1 MEFND
6 KVLFLIPK
14 LILRTVAS
22 VSTHCGAVKLSS
34 VVNQTGEIMAALKV
48 CSTITELYHFLTEEY
63 KTTDEDFII
72 HQKVGGSF
80 KGINYKEFKDE
91 TNSFAYGLAS
101 LGVKNGDKVSIISEN
116 RPEWVYSDFAI
127 LQLGGI
133 DVPLFPSLTADS
145 IEFILNNSESK
156 GVIISNKF
164 QLNKI
169 NKVINKCK
177 QVKFIIVLNDADF
190 DENVKNLYT
199 FKQVQELGKKEM
211 PKIPDLLKNSMKKI
225 KETDICTLIYTSG
238 TTGEPKGVILTHK
251 NIMSNVNSALVTF
264 PISKED
270 SFLSF
275 LPLCHSFERMAGY
288 YTAFAAG
295 CPVYYAESIETVA
308 TNLLEVKP
316 TIMTSVP
323 RLFERIYSKII
334 KNVDSQPE
342 KKQKIFHAALN
353 IGNQYAIAKR
363 EGKVS
368 LPLKLKHKVADKLV
382 FKKLKEKTGGR
393 LRFFISG
400 GAALPRELGEF
411 FESTGIIIIEGY
423 GLTESSPVIAA
434 NRFDDYK
441 FGTVGKPLPGIEVKI
456 APDGEILAR
465 GPNIMQGYYK
475 NKKETEATLKDGW
488 LHTGDIGVFDADGFL
503 MITDRKK
510 HLFKTS
516 GGKYIAPTPI
526 ENTFL
531 SSKFIDQF
539 IVIGDRRMFL
549 SALVVP
555 DFEALREYADSNK
568 IPYTTDEDLAFNDK
582 IYNLLEHDMNQL
594 QKKLA
599 NYERIRKFKV
609 LHKPFTVESGEI
621 TPSLKIRR
629 KAIESN
635 YGELIE
641 QMYESLEK

>member
-1 MEFND
+1 
-6 KVLFLIPK
+6 
-14 LILRTVAS
+14 
-22 VSTHCGAVKLSS
+22 
-34 VVNQTGEIMAALKV
+34 MALLKA
-48 CSTITELYHFLTEEY
+48 CSTIPELYQFLTEEY
-63 KTTDEDFII
+63 KPEAERFVL
-72 HQKVGGSF
+72 HRKVEGKY
-80 KGINYKEFKDE
+80 KGITYNELKEE
-91 TNSFAYGLAS
+91 TNSFAYGLSS
-101 LGVKNGDKVSIISEN
+101 LGVGKGDKVAIISEN

-127 LQLGGI
+127 LELGGI

-145 IEFILNNSESK
+145 IEFILNNSEAK

-169 NKVINKCK
+169 RKIIDKCK
-177 QVKFIIVLNDADF
+177 HIKFIIVLNENDFDAD
-190 DENVKNLYT
+190 VKNLHT
-199 FKQVQELGKKEM
+199 FKQVQDLGNSYQ
-211 PKIPDLLKNSMKKI
+211 PSHPNLLEDSIKKI
-225 KETDICTLIYTSG
+225 DENDVCTLIYTSG

-251 NIMSNVNSALVTF
+251 NIMSNVNSTLEIY
-264 PISKED
+264 PITKD
-270 SFLSF
+270 DVFLSF

-288 YTAFAAG
+288 YSAFAAG
-295 CPVYYAESIETVA
+295 APVYYAESIETVA
-308 TNLLEVKP
+308 ANLIEVKP

-334 KNVDSQPE
+334 KNVESQPE
-342 KKQKIFHAALN
+342 KKQKIFYGALN
-353 IGNQYAIAKR
+353 IGNQYANAKR
-363 EGKVS
+363 EGKIS
-368 LPLKLKHKVADKLV
+368 LPLRIKHKVADKLV
-382 FKKLKEKTGGR
+382 FKKLKEKTGGN

-400 GAALPRELGEF
+400 GAALPRALGDF

-441 FGTVGKPLPGIEVKI
+441 FGTVGKPLPGVEVKI
-456 APDGEILAR
+456 ASDGEILAR

-475 NKKETEATLKDGW
+475 NKKETEATLIDGW

-516 GGKYIAPTPI
+516 AGKYIAPTPI

-531 SSKFIDQF
+531 ASKFIDQF

-555 DFEALREYADSNK
+555 DFEALKEYADSNK
-568 IPYTTDEDLAFNDK
+568 IPYASEEDLTKNDK
-582 IYNLLEHDMNQL
+582 IYKLLEQDMNEL

-599 NYERIRKFKV
+599 NYERIRRFSV
-609 LHKPFTVESGEI
+609 LHKPFTIESGEI

-641 QMYESLEK
+641 QMYERLEK

>member
-1 MEFND
+1 
-6 KVLFLIPK
+6 
-14 LILRTVAS
+14 
-22 VSTHCGAVKLSS
+22 
-34 VVNQTGEIMAALKV
+34 MALLKA
-48 CSTITELYHFLTEEY
+48 CSTIPELYQFLTEEY
-63 KTTDEDFII
+63 KPEAERFVL
-72 HQKVGGSF
+72 HRKVEGKY
-80 KGINYKEFKDE
+80 KGITYNELKEE
-91 TNSFAYGLAS
+91 TNSFAYGLSS
-101 LGVKNGDKVSIISEN
+101 LGVGKVDKVAIISEN

-127 LQLGGI
+127 LELGGI

-145 IEFILNNSESK
+145 IEFILNNSEAK

-164 QLNKI
+164 QLNKLRKI
-169 NKVINKCK
+169 IDKCK
-177 QVKFIIVLNDADF
+177 HIKFIIVLNENDF
-190 DENVKNLYT
+190 DTDVKNLHT
-199 FKQVQELGKKEM
+199 FTQVQELGKSYQ
-211 PKIPDLLKNSMKKI
+211 PSHPNLLEDSI
-225 KETDICTLIYTSG
+225 KQIDEKDVCTLIYTSG

-251 NIMSNVNSALVTF
+251 NIMSNVNSTLEIY
-264 PISKED
+264 PITKD
-270 SFLSF
+270 DVFLSF

-288 YTAFAAG
+288 YSAFAAG
-295 CPVYYAESIETVA
+295 APVYYAESIETVA
-308 TNLLEVKP
+308 ANLIEVKP

-334 KNVDSQPE
+334 KNVESQPE
-342 KKQKIFHAALN
+342 KKQKIFYGALN
-353 IGNQYAIAKR
+353 IGNQYANAKR
-363 EGKVS
+363 EGKIS
-368 LPLKLKHKVADKLV
+368 LPLRIKHKVADKLV
-382 FKKLKEKTGGR
+382 FKKLKEKTGGN

-400 GAALPRELGEF
+400 GAALPRALGDF

-441 FGTVGKPLPGIEVKI
+441 FGTVGKPLPGVEVKI
-456 APDGEILAR
+456 ASDGEILAR

-475 NKKETEATLKDGW
+475 NKKETEATLIDGW

-516 GGKYIAPTPI
+516 AGKYIAPTPI

-531 SSKFIDQF
+531 ASKFIDQF

-555 DFEALREYADSNK
+555 DFEALKEYADSNK
-568 IPYTTDEDLAFNDK
+568 IPYASEEDLTKNDK
-582 IYNLLEHDMNQL
+582 IYKLLEQDMNQL

-599 NYERIRKFKV
+599 NYERIRRFSV
-609 LHKPFTVESGEI
+609 LHKPFTIESGEI

-635 YGELIE
+635 YGELIDE
-641 QMYESLEK
+641 MYESMEK